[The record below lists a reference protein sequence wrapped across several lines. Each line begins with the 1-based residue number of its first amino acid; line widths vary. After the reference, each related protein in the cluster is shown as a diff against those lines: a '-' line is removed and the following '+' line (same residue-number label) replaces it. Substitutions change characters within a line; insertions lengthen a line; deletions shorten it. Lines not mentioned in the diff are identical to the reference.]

1 MPALTGR
8 LGLMATRPTI
18 HDVARAAG
26 VSVTTAS
33 HALNG
38 KGRVDPA
45 TRARVADAIR
55 DLGYRPNRHARGLR
69 SGKSASLGL
78 SLPISG
84 DARCDEAL
92 SLDFYMRL
100 TSVAAATAF
109 SHEHALMLL
118 PPTVVD
124 TGLAGFTLDG
134 GIVVD
139 PAPGDKRVSV
149 LAERGLP
156 VVTIERDQ
164 GRPED
169 PWYVTSDM
177 GTCARRMLDHLAGR
191 GARRIALLVPDA
203 DWGWAAETLSAYEAW
218 TAEHGAP
225 RLVVPVAMQHGE
237 QSAFTAVSRLLG
249 EWAPPDA
256 IFVDAARF
264 VRGALRAA
272 KAAGKRVPADLLIA
286 AGVDTVAARQ
296 GDPPVTALDLHPERQ
311 AVAAVEMLL
320 ARLNDRRVQAP
331 KHVPATLRPRA
342 STGVPVAP
350 GNEG

>member
-1 MPALTGR
+1 
-8 LGLMATRPTI
+8 MATQPTI

-45 TRARVADAIR
+45 TRARVAAAIR
-55 DLGYRPNRHARGLR
+55 ELGYTPNRHARGLR
-69 SGKSASLGL
+69 SGKSGSLGL
-78 SLPISG
+78 LLPISG

-92 SLDFYMRL
+92 TLDFYMRL

-109 SHEHALMLL
+109 SHDHALMLL

-124 TGLAGFTLDG
+124 TGLAGFALDG

-139 PAPGDKRVSV
+139 PSPGDKRVSV
-149 LAERGLP
+149 LAGQGLP
-156 VVTIERDQ
+156 VITVERDH

-177 GTCARRMLDHLAGR
+177 DASARQMLDHLAAR
-191 GARRIALLVPDA
+191 GARRIALLVPDG
-203 DWGWAAETLSAYEAW
+203 DWGWAAETLSAYEDW
-218 TAEHGAP
+218 TAGHGVP
-225 RLVVPVAMQHGE
+225 RLVVPVAMRHGE
-237 QSAFTAVSRLLG
+237 QSAFTAVRQLLG
-249 EWAPPDA
+249 EPRPPDA

-272 KAAGKRVPADLLIA
+272 KAAGKRVPGDVLIA
-286 AGVDTVAARQ
+286 AGVDTVAARL

-311 AVAAVEMLL
+311 ALAAVEMLL
-320 ARLNDRRVQAP
+320 ARLNDRPVRAP
-331 KHVPATLRPRA
+331 AHIPATLRLRL
-342 STGVPVAP
+342 STGVPTDH
-350 GNEG
+350 GNDG